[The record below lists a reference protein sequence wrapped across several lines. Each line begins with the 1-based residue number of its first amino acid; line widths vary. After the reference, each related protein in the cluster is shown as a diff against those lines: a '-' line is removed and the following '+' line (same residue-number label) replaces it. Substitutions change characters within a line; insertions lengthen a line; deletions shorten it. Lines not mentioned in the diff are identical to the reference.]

1 MSFEEVFEKTMGKYK
16 KMFEKSEH
24 KYLKNVYL
32 GKQKAILVKKKG
44 LRKDS
49 PKREAIEKLLNYA
62 YLKNYGK
69 MKQDMMIK
77 LLYGKET
84 K

>member
-1 MSFEEVFEKTMGKYK
+1 MGKYK
-16 KMFEKSEH
+16 KMFEKAEH

-32 GKQKAILVKKKG
+32 GKEKVILVKKKG

-49 PKREAIEKLLNYA
+49 PKRNALEQLLNYA

-69 MKQDMMIK
+69 MKQNIIVGF
-77 LLYGKET
+77 LYGEET